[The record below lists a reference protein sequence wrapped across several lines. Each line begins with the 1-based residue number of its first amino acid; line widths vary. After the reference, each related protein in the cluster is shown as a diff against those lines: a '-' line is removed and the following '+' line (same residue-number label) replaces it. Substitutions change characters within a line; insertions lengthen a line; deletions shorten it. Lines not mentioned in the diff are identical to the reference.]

1 MATVAERCPIC
12 LEDPPSNYSM
22 ALPCLHAFCYVCI
35 TRWIRQNPTCPLCKV
50 PVESV
55 VHTIES
61 DSEFKETKVSVEF
74 DYDSEE
80 DEDSFEGQFLAVDT
94 GNTPANIS
102 AWNGPMAFVPLNA
115 NGTAGAPRLQ
125 PLVDW
130 LCDRLDLLFETP
142 DLALVMRNIVM
153 DTLCEHGCN
162 EEELTRQFWPMFHED
177 TAPFV
182 TDLIIQAELCIAS
195 RQILPIASG
204 RGVEYIDSSS
214 SSSSGEE
221 TDSDT
226 EVDPNNLTDP
236 EDTSDDTS
244 TDNSSAPALAPRQNN
259 SRPARARPARARPGP
274 PTRGRRRGRR
284 PAAPEPVGRRSARL
298 RRRQPRT
305 NPRTHG
311 EENGD
316 IIDLTL
322 DSDGGT
328 EPANVSG
335 SLNTTEQPV
344 LIPDEE
350 EVLPPSPHT
359 SSNSAILCLVS
370 APTPSSAAEPPRGQ
384 PVAPS
389 GSSAE
394 ERPARPRCSLREFAR
409 RFMALAPR
417 DSPTGEAAG
426 SGRWG
431 TGPRTT
437 EPLTAAVVSVDQSY
451 EGAGIFGGR
460 STQHVRR
467 RTEDDFARRRGNVLL
482 RPRRQSVPLVPY
494 PDITSTSPLI
504 RQGGQRVRDL
514 QRAFQTQPSEPEEM
528 RCPHNC
534 QRYRR
539 NQ

>member
-12 LEDPPSNYSM
+12 LEDPSNYSM

-61 DSEFKETKVSVEF
+61 DSEFKETKVSVDF

-80 DEDSFEGQFLAVDT
+80 DEDSFEGQFLAVDS
-94 GNTPANIS
+94 GDAPANIS

-130 LCDRLDLLFETP
+130 LVERLDQLFETP
-142 DLALVMRNIVM
+142 ELALVMRNIVM

-177 TAPFV
+177 TVPFV
-182 TDLIIQAELCIAS
+182 TDLIIQAELCVAS
-195 RQILPIASG
+195 RPILPIARG

-214 SSSSGEE
+214 SSSSSEEE
-221 TDSDT
+221 TDSDI

-236 EDTSDDTS
+236 EDTSDETS
-244 TDNSSAPALAPRQNN
+244 TDNSSAQAPRQED
-259 SRPARARPARARPGP
+259 SRPARARPGP

-284 PAAPEPVGRRSARL
+284 PAAPGPASRRSARL

-305 NPRTHG
+305 NSRTNGGDNG
-311 EENGD
+311 E

-322 DSDGGT
+322 DSDG
-328 EPANVSG
+328 
-335 SLNTTEQPV
+335 
-344 LIPDEE
+344 
-350 EVLPPSPHT
+350 
-359 SSNSAILCLVS
+359 
-370 APTPSSAAEPPRGQ
+370 
-384 PVAPS
+384 PVAVVLVDR
-389 GSSAE
+389 SS
-394 ERPARPRCSLREFAR
+394 
-409 RFMALAPR
+409 
-417 DSPTGEAAG
+417 
-426 SGRWG
+426 
-431 TGPRTT
+431 
-437 EPLTAAVVSVDQSY
+437 
-451 EGAGIFGGR
+451 EGAGLFGGR
-460 STQHVRR
+460 FAQHVRR
-467 RTEDDFARRRGNVLL
+467 RTEDESARRRGNVLL
-482 RPRRQSVPLVPY
+482 RPRRQSVPPVPY
-494 PDITSTSPLI
+494 PDIASTSPLI

-514 QRAFQTQPSEPEEM
+514 QRAFQTQPAEPEEM

>member
-12 LEDPPSNYSM
+12 LEDPSNYSM

-61 DSEFKETKVSVEF
+61 DSEFKETKVSVDF

-80 DEDSFEGQFLAVDT
+80 DEDSFEGQFLAVDS
-94 GNTPANIS
+94 GDAPANIS

-130 LCDRLDLLFETP
+130 LVERLDQLFETP
-142 DLALVMRNIVM
+142 ELALVMRNIVM

-177 TAPFV
+177 TVPFV
-182 TDLIIQAELCIAS
+182 TDLIVQAELCVAS
-195 RQILPIASG
+195 RPILPIARG

-214 SSSSGEE
+214 SSSSSEEE
-221 TDSDT
+221 TDSDI

-236 EDTSDDTS
+236 EDTSDETS
-244 TDNSSAPALAPRQNN
+244 TDNSSAQAPRQED
-259 SRPARARPARARPGP
+259 SRPARARPGP

-284 PAAPEPVGRRSARL
+284 PAAPGPASRRSARL

-305 NPRTHG
+305 NSRTNGGDNG
-311 EENGD
+311 E

-322 DSDGGT
+322 DSDGDT
-328 EPANVSG
+328 EPADVSG
-335 SLNTTEQPV
+335 SLNTTDQPV

-350 EVLPPSPHT
+350 EAAPASPHT
-359 SSNSAILCLVS
+359 SSNSAIICLVS
-370 APTPSSAAEPPRGQ
+370 ELTPESEEPPRDQ

-389 GSSAE
+389 GSFAG
-394 ERPARPRCSLREFAR
+394 ERPMRPRCSLREFAR

-417 DSPTGEAAG
+417 DSSTSEAAG
-426 SGRWG
+426 PSRLGA
-431 TGPRTT
+431 GPRAT
-437 EPLTAAVVSVDQSY
+437 EPFSVAVVLVDRSS
-451 EGAGIFGGR
+451 EGAGLFGGR
-460 STQHVRR
+460 FAQHVRR
-467 RTEDDFARRRGNVLL
+467 RTEDESARRRGNVLL
-482 RPRRQSVPLVPY
+482 RPRRQSVPPVPY
-494 PDITSTSPLI
+494 PDIASTSPLI

-514 QRAFQTQPSEPEEM
+514 QRAFQTQPAEPEEM